1 VAEAFGATA
10 ALRDDPGLARIETPV
25 LMLVAQ
31 ADRLVDARAPARGGA
46 DAERHFGLFRPGC
59 AHESARGR
67 SGPRQRLAAIDA
79 FLARRVG
86 APADL
91 SRAAAVVPP
100 PPPPRMRHLGVPSTV
115 TRPSPLLA
123 MVAL

>member
-1 VAEAFGATA
+1 MILRFADQQAFRRMRPERCLGSPSWHWVAEAFGATA

-59 AHESARGR
+59 AHECCARPIR
-67 SGPRQRLAAIDA
+67 S
-79 FLARRVG
+79 
-86 APADL
+86 APAPGGDRCL
-91 SRAAAVVPP
+91 SGAAGGGA
-100 PPPPRMRHLGVPSTV
+100 G
-115 TRPSPLLA
+115 
-123 MVAL
+123 